1 MSLEEIIKSLVT
13 NTKQFQQETRTSI
26 QNLENQ
32 MSQLATIVSW
42 LESQRSGK
50 LPSQTV
56 VNPRQDASAITLRSG
71 KELKEP
77 SKRK

>member
-1 MSLEEIIKSLVT
+1 
-13 NTKQFQQETRTSI
+13 
-26 QNLENQ
+26 
-32 MSQLATIVSW
+32 MSQLATIVSR